1 MKYYVASTVFAALA
15 SVAAGSAMALDVPC
29 STCELFP
36 PITNVQTFEH
46 GFVKAE
52 VNAHIATA
60 VGNVKVAGTAVGN
73 NLSIDAGAGTT
84 GKIVNTQ
91 SFAGYGDLL
100 SSTVNVTGTTST
112 DGGFGGKLTVDNTA
126 VANNASIK
134 LGACCTTAPAI
145 ENTQILS
152 WDRTAVT
159 NVQLASV
166 TGATDINTTAVGN
179 NLSVEGRIGSLSN
192 NQTDSWASIQA
203 ISNVTLGA
211 LGAGL
216 TIATTA
222 VGNNASWK
230 QTVPCPV
237 IP

>member
-1 MKYYVASTVFAALA
+1 MKYFLSSAAFAALA
-15 SVAAGSAMALDVPC
+15 CAAAGSASALDAPC
-29 STCELFP
+29 SNCELFP
-36 PITNVQTFEH
+36 PITNVQTFEN

-60 VGNVKVAGTAVGN
+60 VGDVKVSGTAVGN

-84 GKIVNTQ
+84 GKIVNMQ

-112 DGGFGGKLTVDNTA
+112 NGAFGGKLTVDNTA

-134 LGACCTTAPAI
+134 LGACCTTAPGI
-145 ENTQILS
+145 ENTQTLS
-152 WDRTAVT
+152 WDSTAIT

-166 TGATDINTTAVGN
+166 TGAADINTTAVGN
-179 NLSVEGRIGSLSN
+179 NLSIEGRIGSLTN